1 MKLDDSDFALYQL
14 PEQFDLDSSLLNLR
28 WKELQAKVHPD
39 KFVAEGVAAQRIA
52 MQWSVRLNE
61 AYQRLKDPL
70 KRASLLCE
78 LSGVA
83 INAENNTAMPS
94 RFLMQQMQWREE
106 LEEAV
111 NTPQLEQLLE
121 QVMAQKNQRFLL
133 VQQYLDQDKNFTAAS
148 QEIRAIMFIQKLI
161 DEIKNT
167 MYSLEDQ

>member
-1 MKLDDSDFALYQL
+1 MKLDDSDFALFQL
-14 PEQFDLDSSLLNLR
+14 PERFDLDSSLLNLR

-39 KFVAEGVAAQRIA
+39 KFVSEGAAAQRIA

-78 LSGVA
+78 LAGVT

-94 RFLMQQMQWREE
+94 HFLMQQMQWRED

-111 NTPQLEQLLE
+111 NSSQLEQLLE
-121 QVMAQKNQRFLL
+121 QVITQKNQRFQL
-133 VQQYLDQDKNFTAAS
+133 VQQYLDLDKNFTAAS
-148 QEIRAIMFIQKLI
+148 QEVRSIMFIQKLI

-167 MYSLEDQ
+167 MYALEDQ

>member
-1 MKLDDSDFALYQL
+1 MKLDDSDFALFQL

-39 KFVAEGVAAQRIA
+39 KFVAEGPAAQRIA

-78 LSGVA
+78 LAGVA

-94 RFLMQQMQWREE
+94 QFLMQQMQWREE
-106 LEEAV
+106 LDEAM
-111 NTPQLEQLLE
+111 NSPQLEHLLE
-121 QVMAQKNQRFLL
+121 QVLTQKNQRFKL

-148 QEIRAIMFIQKLI
+148 QEVRAIMFIQKLI

-167 MYSLEDQ
+167 MYALEDQ

>member
-1 MKLDDSDFALYQL
+1 MKLDDSDFALFQL
-14 PEQFDLDSSLLNLR
+14 PEQFDLDSSLLHLR

-39 KFVAEGVAAQRIA
+39 KFVAEGPAAQRIA

-78 LSGVA
+78 LAGAA

-94 RFLMQQMQWREE
+94 HFLMQQMQWREE

-111 NTPQLEQLLE
+111 NSPQLERLLE
-121 QVMAQKNQRFLL
+121 QVITQKNQRFQL

-148 QEIRAIMFIQKLI
+148 QEVRAIMFIQKLI
-161 DEIKNT
+161 DEVKNT
-167 MYSLEDQ
+167 MYALEDQ